1 MGMKDGLHEQL
12 AALLA
17 DVCGAP
23 ASTLGPDAAPG
34 VTPGWDSVATLHFIG
49 AIEEELGVAI
59 TTPEAMAIK
68 TLDDIAR
75 LIIAKRGAG

>member
-23 ASTLGPDAAPG
+23 VSSLGPDAAPG
-34 VTPGWDSVATLHFIG
+34 VTPGWDSYATMHLI
-49 AIEEELGVAI
+49 AAVEEEFGVAI
-59 TTPEAMAIK
+59 TTPESMAIK
-68 TLDDIAR
+68 TLDDLAR
-75 LIIAKRGAG
+75 LVDAKRGAG